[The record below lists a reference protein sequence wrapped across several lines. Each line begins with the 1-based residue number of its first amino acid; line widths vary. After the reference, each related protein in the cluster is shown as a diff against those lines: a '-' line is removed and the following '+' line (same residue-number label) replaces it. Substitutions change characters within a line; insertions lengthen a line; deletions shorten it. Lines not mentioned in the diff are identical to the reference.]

1 MAAPS
6 VSGVLVLISGASSIG
21 SDIAIT
27 GGSPGTAI
35 NFRNFMFRNDNVTS
49 SAAGGHMY
57 FSFPCA
63 LTNLNDYTEF
73 FTARRSGLTDNN
85 FYGFI
90 DSSNRI
96 RGWSRVAPDDSSIN
110 YYETGNSLARV
121 PDYEDVGFDPT
132 AVVRWFDGISD
143 AAPSTSYAI
152 GIGRTVIHTPVATGG
167 DAASPITLRLG
178 PITADN
184 AGSIS
189 DLIVDYLPV
198 NVTESIVRT
207 KTSFVLGN
215 GGSDYIESLY
225 EVLFT
230 SNELLA
236 DVSINFNTAIAGSV
250 RNAYISGDSSS
261 RINIL
266 NSSTGVLTFSLTC
279 IFYKNL
285 EFGTANV
292 SGFFSNGSG
301 FISGNLSSSSIS
313 GSSAYAYD
321 WVPGRTLAT
330 TIFDSNDSAIRI
342 TDDVDLSAVGN
353 GNITFSNNTYDW
365 FVDVPSGTVTIT
377 VDAASTTDHPG
388 GFNDAGYVAAKV
400 NSAGATVVIAAPV
413 ISYPIGVSGAPVGSA
428 ITIFQST
435 GAGSLIADV
444 YQFSLTVGNNS
455 GNSVLVV
462 NETIPADTPSA
473 GFIRLF
479 RDDGSTDRLEFAS
492 WSGSTFNLSGLL
504 PVSYSS
510 GNGAY
515 VGYVDALGST
525 TGNESNDLQYVTD
538 RNCVISVRLGS
549 GLDAVEEFRIAVT
562 RTNQDL
568 VVPVSGIPDT
578 NNNR

>member
-6 VSGVLVLISGASSIG
+6 VSGVLVLISGSSSSG
-21 SDIAIT
+21 LTIT
-27 GGSPGTAI
+27 GGSPGFA
-35 NFRNFMFRNDNVTS
+35 NPVGGFMFRNQNVIS

-57 FSFPCA
+57 FSLPCA
-63 LTNLNDYTEF
+63 LTNLNNYTEF
-73 FTARRSGLTDNN
+73 FTARRRTATVNS

-96 RGWSRVAPDDSSIN
+96 RGWARGAPSASLD

-121 PDYEDVGFDPT
+121 PFYEDAGFDPT
-132 AVVRWFDGISD
+132 AVVRWFDGISN
-143 AAPSTSYAI
+143 ANPSTSYPI
-152 GIGRTVIHTPVATGG
+152 GIGRTIIHKPVASGG
-167 DAASPITLRLG
+167 DAASPITLRLC

-184 AGSIS
+184 AGSAS
-189 DLIVDYLPV
+189 TLITNHLPV
-198 NVTESIVRT
+198 NITESIVRT

-215 GGSDYIESLY
+215 GGSDYIESSS

-230 SNELLA
+230 SNELEA

-250 RNAYISGDSSS
+250 QNAYIAGDSNN

-266 NSSTGVLTFSLTC
+266 NSSTGVLTFSLIC
-279 IFYKNL
+279 DFYKNL

-301 FISGNLSSSSIS
+301 FISGNLSSASIS
-313 GSSAYAYD
+313 ESSYTYAYD
-321 WVPGRTLAT
+321 WVPGRTLAS

-353 GNITFSNNTYDW
+353 GNVTFVNNTYDW
-365 FVDVPSGTVTIT
+365 FVDVASGTVTIT
-377 VDAASTTDHPG
+377 LDANSSTDHPG
-388 GFNDAGYVAAKV
+388 GFNDAGYIAAKV
-400 NSAGATVVIAAPV
+400 TSAGATVVIAASV

-435 GAGSLIADV
+435 GAGSLIADIN
-444 YQFSLTVGNNS
+444 QFTLAAGNNS
-455 GNSVLVV
+455 GNAALVI
-462 NETIPADTPSA
+462 NEIIPADTPSA
-473 GFIRLF
+473 GFLRVI
-479 RDDGSTDRLEFAS
+479 RDDGSTDRLEFTS

-515 VGYVDALGST
+515 VGYVDELGSA
-525 TGNESNDLQYVTD
+525 TGNESNELQYVIN
-538 RNCVISVRLGS
+538 RSCVVSVRLGS